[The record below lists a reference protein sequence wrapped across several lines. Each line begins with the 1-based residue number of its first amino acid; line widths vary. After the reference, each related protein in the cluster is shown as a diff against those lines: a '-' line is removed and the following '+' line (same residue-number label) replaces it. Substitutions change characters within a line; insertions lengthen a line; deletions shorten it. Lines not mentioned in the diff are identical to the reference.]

1 MEQDSAKSFHE
12 RLIVLEAI
20 CAEQNAQ
27 IDGLVEVVVDLLAAH
42 VVLHK
47 DLRLCTFLG
56 EKLKSDITKER
67 EGGTSHMPASYFGAR
82 ADLWA
87 GVLKGASNSQVF
99 DHYWF
104 HSLFRRK
111 EERQRAWLEKTRSA
125 ILKKLKFD

>member
-1 MEQDSAKSFHE
+1 MEQESAKSIHE
-12 RLIVLEAI
+12 RLLIVETI
-20 CAEQNAQ
+20 CAEQKAQ

-56 EKLKSDITKER
+56 EKLKSDVTRER
-67 EGGTSHMPASYFGAR
+67 EGGTSRTAAQYFGAR

-99 DHYWF
+99 DQYWF